1 MKSEFDL
8 VVVGGGPAGYSSAI
22 RGITKGWRVC
32 LIEQEKLGGTCLNW
46 GCFPTKCLIRDAQLF
61 SDINHAEFVEGE
73 FRLIFEKVVDRKDHV
88 ILDLVHGIQTV
99 LLNRG
104 VEIIEGKGMILNSKK
119 IRIAE
124 KDGTDVI
131 VTGRKI
137 VIATGSDLISA
148 PFQNGGEKILS
159 SRDALTLKTLPKN
172 LLIVGGGRR
181 GIEFATIFRG
191 FGCEV
196 TVLEKKDRILPKED
210 AEISQRLRRILTMQ
224 GIKVMLNAEAVEAKI
239 SDSGSVNVT
248 LESRKGVNQI
258 EAENMLVLGQR
269 VGNTEGL
276 GLEKLGMVLENGF
289 VQVNDTF
296 ETSVPDIYAV
306 GDVNGRGFLAHKS
319 LAEGI
324 FAVDHMSGTGIPFN
338 FRLIPRCTYTSP
350 EVASIGLTQEEAEET
365 GDEIEVGKFPVGASG
380 RALTLGQDQGII
392 KIISGKRYG
401 GILGFHML
409 APQATELIA
418 VASLAMRNELGVEEV
433 KAAIYGHP
441 TMSEAIFEAA
451 LDVRG
456 EAIHFI
462 KGN

>member
-1 MKSEFDL
+1 
-8 VVVGGGPAGYSSAI
+8 
-22 RGITKGWRVC
+22 
-32 LIEQEKLGGTCLNW
+32 
-46 GCFPTKCLIRDAQLF
+46 
-61 SDINHAEFVEGE
+61 
-73 FRLIFEKVVDRKDHV
+73 
-88 ILDLVHGIQTV
+88 
-99 LLNRG
+99 
-104 VEIIEGKGMILNSKK
+104 
-119 IRIAE
+119 
-124 KDGTDVI
+124 
-131 VTGRKI
+131 
-137 VIATGSDLISA
+137 
-148 PFQNGGEKILS
+148 
-159 SRDALTLKTLPKN
+159 
-172 LLIVGGGRR
+172 
-181 GIEFATIFRG
+181 
-191 FGCEV
+191 
-196 TVLEKKDRILPKED
+196 
-210 AEISQRLRRILTMQ
+210 
-224 GIKVMLNAEAVEAKI
+224 
-239 SDSGSVNVT
+239 
-248 LESRKGVNQI
+248 
-258 EAENMLVLGQR
+258 
-269 VGNTEGL
+269 
-276 GLEKLGMVLENGF
+276 MVLENGF

-338 FRLIPRCTYTSP
+338 FRLIPRCTYTNP

-401 GILGFHML
+401 EILGFHML